1 MGTMPFDHRQ
11 FRDVMGSFATGVAV
25 ATAVDGQ
32 GRPAG
37 VTVSSF
43 TSLSLDPPLILFCLE
58 WTAETWPTFRDGE
71 HFAVNIL
78 GEGQRALSSRFAAMR
93 TDRWSG
99 VEHRRGL
106 YGCPLLPDTVGWIV
120 CRKETVHEGGDHAII
135 VGRVEALDRDAA
147 RSPLLHFRGAYGR
160 FLREE

>member
-1 MGTMPFDHRQ
+1 MPFDHRQ

-25 ATAVDGQ
+25 ATARDAA

-43 TSLSLDPPLILFCLE
+43 TSVSLDPPLILFCLE
-58 WTAETWPTFRDGE
+58 WVAETWPAFRDGT

-78 GEGQRALSSRFAAMR
+78 AEGQAATSSRFASVR
-93 TDRWSG
+93 LDRWAG
-99 VEHRRGL
+99 VEYREGL
-106 YGCPLLPDTVGWIV
+106 HGCPLLTDSVGWVV

-135 VGRVEALDRDAA
+135 VGRVEALESDPTRA
-147 RSPLLHFRGAYGR
+147 PLLHFRGAYGR
-160 FLREE
+160 FDRAG